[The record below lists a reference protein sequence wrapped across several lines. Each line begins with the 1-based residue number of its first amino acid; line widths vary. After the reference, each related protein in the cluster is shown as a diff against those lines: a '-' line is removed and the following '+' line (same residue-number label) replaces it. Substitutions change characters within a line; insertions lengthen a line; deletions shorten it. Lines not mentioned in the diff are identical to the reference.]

1 MELWRLLLLGLA
13 AAAAGAVNSIAGG
26 GSLISF
32 PAAVAAGLPP
42 VVANATNSV
51 ALTPG
56 GIGAAI
62 AYRRELGSRRRL
74 ALWLALPAA
83 LGGLAGALALLAA
96 PERVFRLV
104 VPWLVLAASLLMIVQ
119 ERLKQ
124 RATARARVKGG
135 SRTLWVGAGV
145 GLVAIYGG
153 YFGAGIGIM
162 TLALLALLGE
172 ADLHEL
178 NAMKSVIV
186 ASVNGT
192 AALFFIVAGTVRWEV
207 AVVMAAGASAGGYG
221 GAALAR
227 RTDPAKVRWVV
238 VGIGVTASVI
248 LALRLWT

>member
-1 MELWRLLLLGLA
+1 MA

-42 VVANATNSV
+42 VIANATNSV

-56 GIGAAI
+56 GIAAAI

-74 ALWLALPAA
+74 ALGLALPAA
-83 LGGLAGALALLAA
+83 LGGLAGAFALLAA

-104 VPWLVLAASLLMIVQ
+104 VPWLVLLASVLMIVQ
-119 ERLKQ
+119 DRLKH
-124 RATARARVKGG
+124 RAALRARAKGRA
-135 SRTLWVGAGV
+135 RTLWVAAGIA
-145 GLVAIYGG
+145 LVAVYGG

-186 ASVNGT
+186 AFVNGT
-192 AALFFIVAGTVRWEV
+192 AALFFVVAGTVRWEV
-207 AVVMAAGASAGGYG
+207 AVVMALGASSGGYA

-227 RTDPAKVRWVV
+227 RADPAKVRWVV
-238 VGIGVTASVI
+238 VGIGVAASVI
-248 LALRLWT
+248 LAVRLWT